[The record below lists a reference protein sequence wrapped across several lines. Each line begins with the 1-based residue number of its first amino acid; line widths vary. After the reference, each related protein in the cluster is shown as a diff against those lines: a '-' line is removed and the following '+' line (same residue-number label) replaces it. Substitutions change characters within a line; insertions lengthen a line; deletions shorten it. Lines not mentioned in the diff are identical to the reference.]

1 MRFSESEFHTGEKC
15 TAKDFKKAFPV
26 PGADGTRKS
35 FQLKRTKK
43 FLKVFFCLLILR
55 NIFSHRS
62 TMSAEQLA
70 IGSKFLLFLSV
81 SMTMGR
87 EIKKIFSRKRT
98 GKFFLSLANTIFA
111 GQEKALETFGVERER
126 RDE

>member
-15 TAKDFKKAFPV
+15 AAKDFKKAFSV

-70 IGSKFLLFLSV
+70 IGSKFLLFLFCFDDD
-81 SMTMGR
+81 GKR
-87 EIKKIFSRKRT
+87 NKENIFQKENRKV
-98 GKFFLSLANTIFA
+98 FFV
-111 GQEKALETFGVERER
+111 FG
-126 RDE
+126 